1 MTTKTKKKDNMNG
14 HLSKEKLQQQIMQ
27 LEKEA
32 AAYLVNHHRMVGAVN
47 ALRNMLA
54 QMQTDSMEKTND
66 GNNDASERT

>member
-32 AAYLVNHHRMVGAVN
+32 AAYLANHHRMVGAVN
-47 ALRNMLA
+47 ALRSMLA
-54 QMQTDSMEKTND
+54 QMQTDSTENKND

>member
-14 HLSKEKLQQQIMQ
+14 HLNKETLQQQIMQ

-32 AAYLVNHHRMVGAVN
+32 ATHLANHHRMVGAVN
-47 ALRNMLA
+47 ALRSMLT
-54 QMQTDSMEKTND
+54 QMQTVSTEIIND

>member
-14 HLSKEKLQQQIMQ
+14 HLSKEKLQQQIIL

-32 AAYLVNHHRMVGAVN
+32 ATHLANHHRMVGAVN
-47 ALRNMLA
+47 ALRSMLA